1 MGKYIGIDLGTT
13 FSCMAYINDNGLP
26 EIIPNSEGDAIT
38 PSTVL
43 FEDGLAAIL
52 CNYRFDMEHGL
63 AVLFENGTYK
73 SVGSQDTVL

>member
-43 FEDGLAAIL
+43 FEDGSTIVKNIL
-52 CNYRFDMEHGL
+52 RRQSLQSFW
-63 AVLFENGTYK
+63 
-73 SVGSQDTVL
+73 QR